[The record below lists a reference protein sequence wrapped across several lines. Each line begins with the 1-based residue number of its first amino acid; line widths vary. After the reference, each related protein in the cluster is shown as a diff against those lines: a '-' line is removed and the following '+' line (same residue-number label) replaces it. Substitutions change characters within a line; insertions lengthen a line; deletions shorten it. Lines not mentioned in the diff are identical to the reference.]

1 MFHGNNLVFVIE
13 FNVKIFSS
21 VFFLISMCL
30 HCKFLGGVA
39 KYGSI
44 MFLSISSPL
53 DYFSFPYYTSN
64 SKKVVF

>member
-1 MFHGNNLVFVIE
+1 MEIILNFLLSSMYF
-13 FNVKIFSS
+13 FQCIF
-21 VFFLISMCL
+21 FCISLCL

-44 MFLSISSPL
+44 MFLFISSPL
-53 DYFSFPYYTSN
+53 YYFSFPYYTSN

>member
-1 MFHGNNLVFVIE
+1 MFHGNNLEFFIE
-13 FNVKIFSS
+13 FNV
-21 VFFLISMCL
+21 FFPVYFFCISLCL

-44 MFLSISSPL
+44 MFLFISSPL
-53 DYFSFPYYTSN
+53 YYFSFPYYTSN